1 MRCNRKKLAAM
12 LGVDVKTFDV
22 MVGKGMPYVRR
33 PQPNSRTWEFDS
45 AAVLRWMI
53 RDDLAEQMKQTKL
66 RLLKAKAGLNWIE
79 YGRKL
84 GFLMDIE
91 DTARQFAGGT
101 AMLKSRLVAMPQ
113 RLAQTIAAESDPAIV
128 QRLLEQEV
136 GDALDQL
143 NKEWNDL
150 EQSFL
155 AARQQP

>member
-1 MRCNRKKLAAM
+1 
-12 LGVDVKTFDV
+12 
-22 MVGKGMPYVRR
+22 
-33 PQPNSRTWEFDS
+33 
-45 AAVLRWMI
+45 
-53 RDDLAEQMKQTKL
+53 
-66 RLLKAKAGLNWIE
+66 
-79 YGRKL
+79 
-84 GFLMDIE
+84 MDIE

-113 RLAQTIAAESDPAIV
+113 RLAQIIAAESDPAIV

-150 EQSFL
+150 EQRFL

>member
-45 AAVLRWMI
+45 AVVLRWMI
-53 RDDLAEQMKQTKL
+53 RDDLAEQMKQAKL

-84 GFLMDIE
+84 GFPY
-91 DTARQFAGGT
+91 GH
-101 AMLKSRLVAMPQ
+101 
-113 RLAQTIAAESDPAIV
+113 
-128 QRLLEQEV
+128 
-136 GDALDQL
+136 
-143 NKEWNDL
+143 
-150 EQSFL
+150 
-155 AARQQP
+155 